1 MRNLILV
8 AYDVQSPKRRKAVR
22 LAVTD
27 WAHGGQKSVWE
38 CFASKHSEPILTEV
52 LQNCLDPNCDRLA
65 LFRPDSGKPRSVG
78 KGLISEDSAFI
89 LMGN

>member
-1 MRNLILV
+1 MRNLILA
-8 AYDVQSPKRRKAVR
+8 AYDVQSPKRLKDVR

-38 CFASKHSEPILTEV
+38 CFASKYSELILTEV
-52 LQNCLDPNCDRLA
+52 LQNCLDPGCDRLA
-65 LFRPDSGKPRSVG
+65 LFRPDAGKPRSLG
-78 KGLISEDSAFI
+78 KGSISEDSTFI